1 MFSQNMDNLEKK
13 LTKETLHEND
23 CKTTLT
29 KLKTMFTKV
38 FKSELINP
46 SNFYSSYSIKQFKI
60 YTGMEAHL
68 FKDTMIGDMEFIE
81 KYMIETILHE
91 REIQKHSSKNERS
104 SSKTDYN
111 NSVKESI
118 SNSKTKDMHAIKYKM
133 SKEKERYMAYLRSLH
148 SHLQMQTQE
157 KKVDTNKALDAGFV
171 IIESS
176 SNYGV
181 IGEVMLKGHI
191 LELNQRNL
199 KILF

>member
-1 MFSQNMDNLEKK
+1 MNGFRALYSTFKLLAGKYISTWFVDGFEDAFIQLCGEKVGTFIRMFSQNMDNLEKK

-91 REIQKHSSKNERS
+91 REIQKQSNERNCIH
-104 SSKTDYN
+104 K
-111 NSVKESI
+111 KFISI
-118 SNSKTKDMHAIKYKM
+118 RLKY
-133 SKEKERYMAYLRSLH
+133 
-148 SHLQMQTQE
+148 
-157 KKVDTNKALDAGFV
+157 
-171 IIESS
+171 
-176 SNYGV
+176 
-181 IGEVMLKGHI
+181 
-191 LELNQRNL
+191 
-199 KILF
+199 